1 MKLWHGWALWNF
13 WHILASQ
20 SLGQRNPSKEISMCV
35 CVCVSFQN
43 SGAFKT
49 IPWGIHSWTSRWD
62 NEWWFGQRDTNST
75 QGIAVTQ
82 PSHKGCWGCATGTQ
96 GRRNPP
102 WPAQWGDLSPLQNP
116 SSYSLHSFALVFSFF
131 FFQLQICTCNFL
143 TVLNTLLIR

>member
-1 MKLWHGWALWNF
+1 MVELHEALTWLGSVKLLTYFGFTKL
-13 WHILASQ
+13 
-20 SLGQRNPSKEISMCV
+20 RSKESVKRNFNVCV
-35 CVCVSFQN
+35 CVCVCFQN

-82 PSHKGCWGCATGTQ
+82 PSHKGCWGCAAGTQ

-102 WPAQWGDLSPLQNP
+102 WPAQWGDRSPLQNP
-116 SSYSLHSFALVFSFF
+116 SSYSLHSFDLVFSFSF
-131 FFQLQICTCNFL
+131 FSSRF
-143 TVLNTLLIR
+143 VLAIF